1 MLLRGLPLIL
11 MTLELCGAANI
22 LAMFPLP
29 GLSHFVMFRALLK
42 ELAQRGHNVD
52 VFSHFPLE
60 KPIKGYH
67 DIDLRG
73 SSPLLTNNM
82 TFDVLRDEKGVEFA
96 KLMSNEAGFKICEDS
111 FKATQLKQLKT
122 SRKKYDLLLTELF
135 GSDCMLGWAWHFKV
149 PTIVMT
155 SSANLPWAADRF
167 GLPDNPSYIPTYF
180 MGSVSKQDFFGRMMN
195 TWTLI
200 RSKMLYRLHSTI
212 PSNKLAKEFF
222 GPEMPDLDV
231 LAYNTSLQLVNSHF
245 SVNNARPLVPNVV
258 EVGGLHV
265 GEPRPLS
272 KHFDDV
278 LAADKRGIEII
289 ESLPRGKLEALL
301 NALAE
306 LPYTVIMKANVQ
318 KFPKDIAAPKNIVFE
333 PWIPQLDILC
343 DPRVKLFISHGGMMG
358 TQEAVY
364 CGIPVLGIPIFADQS
379 LNIKYTE
386 AMGFGIMV
394 DYEKITKETLVIAA
408 GKLLEDPKY
417 RANAQRLSAYFKDR
431 PMKPMDTAVYW
442 VEYIV
447 RHQGAPI
454 LQSAAKDLA
463 WYQYYLIDVAAF
475 LMFFSAL
482 LASIVAKVFV
492 LLRNLGAKKKTKTS

>member
-11 MTLELCGAANI
+11 ITLELCGAANI

-278 LAADKRGIEII
+278 LAADKRGVICFTMGSVVVI

-333 PWIPQLDILC
+333 PWIPQLDIL
-343 DPRVKLFISHGGMMG
+343 
-358 TQEAVY
+358 
-364 CGIPVLGIPIFADQS
+364 
-379 LNIKYTE
+379 
-386 AMGFGIMV
+386 
-394 DYEKITKETLVIAA
+394 
-408 GKLLEDPKY
+408 
-417 RANAQRLSAYFKDR
+417 
-431 PMKPMDTAVYW
+431 
-442 VEYIV
+442 
-447 RHQGAPI
+447 
-454 LQSAAKDLA
+454 
-463 WYQYYLIDVAAF
+463 
-475 LMFFSAL
+475 
-482 LASIVAKVFV
+482 
-492 LLRNLGAKKKTKTS
+492 